1 MQIGSGPD
9 GVRGP
14 AGHGSQARQRGQA
27 GVLVASAALV
37 FSCALPAA
45 ARVPVPFVPNDS
57 LYHLSRA
64 GLESMSVPQAWQV
77 TRGHPRVVVAV
88 VDTGVATN
96 PDLAPN
102 LLPGFNAIDG
112 SADTTDEN
120 GHGSEQAALI
130 GAVLDNG
137 LGAAGICG
145 RCRILPVKVFG
156 ADGRAGADTL
166 ARGIRWAADH
176 GAHVINLSFA
186 LQPGSHPSP
195 PLNDAI
201 ADAVDRG
208 IAVVAGAGNNGSAD
222 PAANAL
228 AATNPHAIRVASIG
242 AESHRLDAGSNR
254 GSWVDIA
261 ASAELSAQSSR
272 SAFHGNGGTSAAA
285 SAVSAI
291 SGLLLSC
298 NPALTPAQI
307 KDILMRTSTPYDI
320 DVVARGE
327 VDAYRA
333 VISSG
338 CREPAAT
345 VQAVER
351 VKLRVVIKGAGAVS
365 RQPAA
370 GPYEPGTIVTLR
382 AKPRSGWRFAAW
394 RGPCAG
400 RRLTCRLTVK
410 RPTTVDA
417 VFGR

>member
-1 MQIGSGPD
+1 M
-9 GVRGP
+9 
-14 AGHGSQARQRGQA
+14 
-27 GVLVASAALV
+27 
-37 FSCALPAA
+37 
-45 ARVPVPFVPNDS
+45 
-57 LYHLSRA
+57 
-64 GLESMSVPQAWQV
+64 
-77 TRGHPRVVVAV
+77 
-88 VDTGVATN
+88 
-96 PDLAPN
+96 
-102 LLPGFNAIDG
+102 
-112 SADTTDEN
+112 
-120 GHGSEQAALI
+120 
-130 GAVLDNG
+130 LDNG

-228 AATNPHAIRVASIG
+228 AATNPQAIRVASIG

-254 GSWVDIA
+254 GSWVDVA

-327 VDAYRA
+327 VNAYRA

-338 CREPAAT
+338 CREPVAT

-351 VKLRVVIKGAGAVS
+351 VKAEGGD
-365 RQPAA
+365 Q
-370 GPYEPGTIVTLR
+370 
-382 AKPRSGWRFAAW
+382 
-394 RGPCAG
+394 G
-400 RRLTCRLTVK
+400 RRGT
-410 RPTTVDA
+410 
-417 VFGR
+417 